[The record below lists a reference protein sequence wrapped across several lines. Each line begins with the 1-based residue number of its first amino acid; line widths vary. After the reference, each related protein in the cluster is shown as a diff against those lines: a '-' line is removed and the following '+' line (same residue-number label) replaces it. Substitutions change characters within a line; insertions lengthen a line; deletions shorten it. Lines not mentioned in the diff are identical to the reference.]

1 MEGLRQRIKGVVL
14 DVGGVIRDSEKAVHA
29 CFCQAFAA
37 VGRPLPPFSSSSLY
51 HLRGLESFNSVLQ
64 ATKALYVTQGQG
76 LDQILDEEESE
87 TKLNKLVA
95 EIRETDL
102 PLLVRIS
109 DEYQRLFA
117 LGKWQDNLSPLISFV
132 FSRLHKGFDYSL

>member
-1 MEGLRQRIKGVVL
+1 
-14 DVGGVIRDSEKAVHA
+14 
-29 CFCQAFAA
+29 
-37 VGRPLPPFSSSSLY
+37 
-51 HLRGLESFNSVLQ
+51 LQ